1 MTDQPG
7 ARGLDPETLAAYVDG
22 RLPPEA
28 RARVDAV
35 IAADPDHYEW
45 LVQTLR
51 AVDQP
56 DAAAPEPPA
65 ALPAVAALPPRRG
78 RAALVGIG
86 VLLTAAAAAWVLLP
100 IGRSTTAPDDGVP
113 SLVAAVGE
121 ERYFDARLTGGFR
134 YGPVRPVMR
143 GPGDTSNVSLD
154 VLAAAGAV
162 QQAALADVSL
172 GRLHAWGAAQLLI
185 GDFDGAV
192 TTLAQAAGRAGA
204 PAAAHSDLAASLLTR
219 GVRRGAS
226 DDITAALAAAD
237 RAIAESSPALEE
249 ALFNRALALE
259 RLGRPEA
266 AEAWRR
272 AAEGSADPAWASE
285 ARRRAS
291 AGDR

>member
-1 MTDQPG
+1 MTEQPG
-7 ARGLDPETLAAYVDG
+7 ARGLDAETLAAYVDG
-22 RLPPEA
+22 RLPPET
-28 RARVDAV
+28 RARVEAV

-45 LVQTLR
+45 LVHTLL
-51 AVDQP
+51 AVDRP
-56 DAAAPEPPA
+56 EAVAAVPPA
-65 ALPAVAALPPRRG
+65 ALRAAAGVSPRR
-78 RAALVGIG
+78 RAAILGIG
-86 VLLTAAAAAWVLLP
+86 VLLTAAAAAWVLVAVRRGP
-100 IGRSTTAPDDGVP
+100 IPPGGAVTG
-113 SLVAAVGE
+113 LVAAVGE

-134 YGPVRPVMR
+134 YGPLRPVMR

-172 GRLHAWGAAQLLI
+172 ERLQAWGAAQLVI

-192 TTLAQAAGRAGA
+192 TTLAQAAGRGAA
-204 PAAAHSDLAASLLTR
+204 PAPAPPQRAAALLTR

-226 DDITAALAAAD
+226 DDFTAALAAAD
-237 RAIAESSPALEE
+237 RAIGGASPPLEE

-272 AAEGSADPAWASE
+272 AADGSVDPGWAGE